1 MHFAINWDY
10 RCPFAR
16 NMHEHLITAMQ
27 DGADYQVDFVPFSL
41 SQVHIEDGE
50 PDVWSDPDRYNE
62 LLAVMTGM
70 TVQRYF
76 PENFPGVHLALFAA
90 RHDRALDLSDWS
102 VLASILESHE
112 VAPEEVAKLIESEHI
127 LEDFRR
133 QHLASVEE
141 HHVFGVPTFIV
152 SGQAAFV
159 RVMHRPNGDAKVARA
174 TIDRV
179 LDTMTNYP
187 EFNEF
192 KYTSIPR

>member
-1 MHFAINWDY
+1 MQFAINWDY

-16 NMHEHLITAMQ
+16 NMHEHLITALA
-27 DGADYQVDFVPFSL
+27 DGADYQVDFIPFSL
-41 SQVHIEDGE
+41 NQVHIEEGE
-50 PDVWSDPDRYNE
+50 PDVWSNPARYNE

-70 TVQRYF
+70 TVQRFF
-76 PENFPGVHLALFAA
+76 PEQFGATHLALFAA
-90 RHDRALDLSDWS
+90 RHDRALDITDWT
-102 VLASILESHE
+102 VLASILESHGVE
-112 VAPEEVAKLIESEHI
+112 PEKVRDLIESEGI
-127 LEDFRR
+127 LADFKRL
-133 QHLASVEE
+133 HLGSVEE
-141 HHVFGVPTFIV
+141 HHVFGVPTFFV
-152 SGQAAFV
+152 NEQAAFV

>member
-16 NMHEHLITAMQ
+16 NMHEHLITAME

-41 SQVHIEDGE
+41 SQVHVEEGE
-50 PDVWSDPDRYNE
+50 PDVWSDPARYNE

-70 TVQRYF
+70 TVQRFF
-76 PENFPGVHLALFAA
+76 PEHFPQIHLSLFAA
-90 RHDRALDLSDWS
+90 RHDRALDIADWS
-102 VLASILESHE
+102 VLASILESHGVE
-112 VAPEEVAKLIESEHI
+112 PEKVLSLIESEGM
-127 LEDFRR
+127 LEDFKR
-133 QHLASVEE
+133 QHLASVEQ
-141 HHVFGVPTFIV
+141 HHVFGVPTFIIN
-152 SGQAAFV
+152 GQAAFV
-159 RVMHRPNGDAKVARA
+159 RVMHRPNGDAKVARS

>member
-50 PDVWSDPDRYNE
+50 PDVWSDPERYNE

-70 TVQRYF
+70 TVQRHF

-112 VAPEEVAKLIESEHI
+112 VTPEEVRKLIDSEHI

-152 SGQAAFV
+152 NGQAAFV